1 MDCNGRRSASNSNP
15 PAPILQTAMTTD
27 LWIATGN
34 PKKRDELER
43 MLQPLGYELR
53 LQSEAP
59 GHLEVVEDRP
69 DFAGN
74 AAKKALA
81 LAALVAAPTI
91 ADDSGLSV
99 DALGGRPGVHSARY
113 AGKDAT
119 DTDRIQKLLAELGDT
134 QPASRTARFTCNI
147 CLVGADGEMLAQFEE
162 SCEGIIR
169 NAPRGEQG
177 FGYDPVFVPLEF
189 FDPDTNSESHSDT
202 TFAELTPQQKDS
214 ISHRGK
220 ALRALEAWLRL
231 NPIQ

>member
-1 MDCNGRRSASNSNP
+1 
-15 PAPILQTAMTTD
+15 MTTE

-34 PKKRDELER
+34 PKKRVELDR
-43 MLQPLGYELR
+43 MLRTLGYELR

-59 GHLEVVEDRP
+59 TEIHVVEDQP

-81 LAALVAAPTI
+81 LATVVAGPTV

-99 DALGGRPGVHSARY
+99 DALDGRPGVHSARY
-113 AGKDAT
+113 AGEDAN
-119 DTDRIQKLLAELGDT
+119 DGDRVAKLLAELRDT
-134 QPASRTARFTCNI
+134 QQADRTAHFTCSI
-147 CLVGADGEMLAQFEE
+147 CLAGGDGQVLARFEE
-162 SCEGIIR
+162 TCEGIIR
-169 NAPRGEQG
+169 NAPKGELG
-177 FGYDPVFVPLEF
+177 FGYDPIFIPLEF
-189 FDPDTNSESHSDT
+189 LHQDT
-202 TFAELTPQQKDS
+202 TFAELSPEQKDA